1 MRDSGVVSWVAA
13 CAASRA
19 TDMDLSI
26 SLRGRD
32 ECRIWM
38 AMQGISRAC
47 GGGLGWVAGRCRV
60 FGPRAP
66 KLARSSPARILRTHT
81 HTHTTPKSHR
91 RKLIQESNPR
101 SSPGR
106 DYAEVLLSAPA
117 RHPTSG
123 KGRAWIAKVAGDS
136 LSYIII

>member
-66 KLARSSPARILRTHT
+66 KLARSSPTRIHHT
-81 HTHTTPKSHR
+81 KVKSHR

-136 LSYIII
+136 LSYII